1 MRGIVRPRLM
11 VAGLAAAGLLSACG
25 SEQVPAPTS
34 TQPTSQHGAYAQCLA
49 EHGVPTPPAGPAAPP
64 GVDEQTWAKAQQAC
78 ADQTPGPAS

>member
-11 VAGLAAAGLLSACG
+11 AAGLVAAGLVSACG
-25 SEQVPAPTS
+25 SEAPAPTS
-34 TQPTSQHGAYAQCLA
+34 TQPTPQHGAYAQCLV

-78 ADQTPGPAS
+78 AGQAPGPAS